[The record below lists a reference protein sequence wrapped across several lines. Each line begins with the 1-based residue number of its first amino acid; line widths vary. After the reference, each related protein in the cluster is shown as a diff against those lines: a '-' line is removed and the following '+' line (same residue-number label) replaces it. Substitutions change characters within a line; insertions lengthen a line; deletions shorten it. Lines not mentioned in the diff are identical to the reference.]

1 MFNNVSINF
10 RPDDHG
16 LIPFLK
22 ELTAILEERNIGIL
36 FPDYEII
43 RGISCSRYIT
53 SEEEF
58 MSRADLVIAVGGDGT
73 FLRTARMF
81 VDSGKP
87 IFGINRGNLGFLTEF
102 KPAEYKKYLL
112 GILDGDYS
120 VTSRSIMEATHTR
133 KNEKIASRYFLN
145 DAVLTKGAFS
155 RAITLELE
163 IDEQFLNSYSGDGL
177 IIATATGSTAYSL
190 SAGGPI
196 VSPDINS
203 LFLLTPVCPH
213 SLATRPMVLPGGSVL
228 MARIVSEFRNLL
240 LTIDGQEAIH
250 IEGGDEIFFHMTD
263 KKINLITHPEKNF
276 YAILRE
282 KLGWG

>member
-16 LIPFLK
+16 IVPFLK
-22 ELTAILEERNIGIL
+22 ELTSLLEEKEKGIL

-43 RGISCSRYIT
+43 RSLTCSRYIT
-53 SEEEF
+53 SEEDF
-58 MSRADLVIAVGGDGT
+58 MSRPDLVIAVGGDGT

-81 VDSGKP
+81 VDTDKP

-102 KPAEYKKYLL
+102 KPEEYKKYLL
-112 GILDGDYS
+112 RILDGDYS
-120 VTSRSIMEATHTR
+120 VTTRSLMEAVHTR
-133 KNEKIASRYFLN
+133 KQERIASRYFLS
-145 DAVLTKGAFS
+145 DAVLTKGASS
-155 RAITLELE
+155 RAIILELE
-163 IDEQFLNSYSGDGL
+163 IDGQFLNSYSGDGL
-177 IIATATGSTAYSL
+177 IISTATGSTVYSL

-196 VSPDINS
+196 VCPDVNS
-203 LFLLTPVCPH
+203 LYLLTPVCPH

-228 MARIVSEFRNLL
+228 MARIISEFRNLL

-250 IEGGDEIFFHMTD
+250 IEGGDEIYFRMTD
-263 KKINLITHPEKNF
+263 KHVNLITHPEKNF